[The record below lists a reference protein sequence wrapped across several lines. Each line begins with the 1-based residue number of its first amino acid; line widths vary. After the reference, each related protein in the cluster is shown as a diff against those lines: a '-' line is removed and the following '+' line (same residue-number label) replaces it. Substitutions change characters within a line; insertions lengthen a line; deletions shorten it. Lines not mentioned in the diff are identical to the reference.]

1 MHAVPGG
8 LRRMKRRI
16 SITIPEEIYQL
27 IHEYAAERGCTHRE
41 IIIEALTE
49 YLDQT
54 YHFPDLKEEE

>member
-1 MHAVPGG
+1 
-8 LRRMKRRI
+8 MKRRI

>member
-1 MHAVPGG
+1 
-8 LRRMKRRI
+8 MKTRI

-27 IHEYAAERGCTHRE
+27 VYEYAAERECTCKE

-54 YHFPDLKEEE
+54 YHFSDLEEEE